1 MIPAEMCLNGN
12 EITDT
17 LVRPGGEWVSGILT
31 EMTPDGP
38 ATCLKMWA
46 VDGSRSVVLMDEYV
60 PATGRGP
67 SGGVHVWS
75 HDGMRVYVVTRSVGI
90 VQVNVHDDAAVALK
104 SLSFDSSRSWSTP
117 ALDYTGRLLFAIA
130 DGKEL
135 WGYDLEIDEAYLE
148 HADSDFAVDATAGVS
163 GMCIVWNRPHM
174 AWTQSTVWPEEETSG
189 VSVQQARFNS
199 GGGSFGFIDDSL
211 GVANLQILGDHIV
224 DPNVIIID
232 QCEHG
237 APAWG
242 PGQRTW
248 CFNTDGSRVAYTR
261 NEAGYSSLWVFDR
274 ATGSRHHIGHGVH
287 GCLSWEDNTLV
298 ALRTGAR
305 TPQQVVVYSLSN
317 LLEPARTILVQ
328 PSNSFWKSRDA
339 DTELV
344 EPSVEM
350 ADSDDRNV
358 PFRLYKANRPNGA
371 LICWIHG
378 GPNDQWQVTFRPQF
392 TYWLSRGYDI
402 AVVDHRGSSG
412 YGRDYLISLN
422 GHWGEYDSEDTVS
435 VIKHLHA
442 VHGYV
447 PEKTVL
453 MGGSAG
459 GLTALNSAAS
469 DPSLVA
475 GVVVKYPVVD
485 LVELLRGN
493 DPFESHFMPELIGA
507 TIDNDAIARA
517 RSPHQRASM
526 MVDIPIL
533 IFHGD
538 KDLSVPLV
546 HSERLRDAVN
556 AAGGSVTLEV
566 MEGEGHG
573 FRQSVNILREFAL
586 TETFLTSVISDRR

>member
-1 MIPAEMCLNGN
+1 MIPAEMCLSGS

-31 EMTPDGP
+31 EMTQEGSVS
-38 ATCLKMWA
+38 CLKMWA
-46 VDGSRSVVLMDEYV
+46 VDGSQSVVLMDEYS
-60 PATGRGP
+60 PATGRGL

-75 HDGMRVYVVTRSVGI
+75 HDGTRVYVVTKSVGI
-90 VQVNVHDDAAVALK
+90 VQVTLRDDVAVALR
-104 SLSFDSSRSWSTP
+104 SLSLDVVRSWTTP
-117 ALDYTGRLLFAIA
+117 ALDYRGRSLFAIA

-135 WGYDLEIDEAYLE
+135 WGYDLDTDQPYLVHGE
-148 HADSDFAVDATAGVS
+148 SDFAVDATAGVD

-174 AWTQSTVWPEEETSG
+174 AWTQSTVWPEEETTG
-189 VSVQQARFNS
+189 VSVQQARFSRN
-199 GGGSFGFIDDSL
+199 GNSFGFIDDSL
-211 GVANLQILGDHIV
+211 GVANLQILGDHLV
-224 DPNVIIID
+224 DPNVVIID

-237 APAWG
+237 GPTWG

-248 CFNTDGSRVAYTR
+248 CFNADGSRLAYTR

-287 GCLSWEDNTLV
+287 GCLSWEENTLV

-305 TPQQVVVYSLSN
+305 TPQQVVVYSVAN
-317 LLEPARTILVQ
+317 LLEPVRTILVQ
-328 PSNSFWKSRDA
+328 PAGSFWTSHDVG
-339 DTELV
+339 TELV
-344 EPSVEM
+344 EPTVEM
-350 ADSDDRNV
+350 AEGRDRNV
-358 PFRLYKANRPNGA
+358 PFRLYKANHSNGA
-371 LICWIHG
+371 VICWIHG

-402 AVVDHRGSSG
+402 AVVDHRGTSG
-412 YGRDYLISLN
+412 YGRDFMMALN
-422 GHWGEYDSEDTVS
+422 GHWGEYDSDDTVT
-435 VIKHLHA
+435 VMKHLHA

-447 PEKTVL
+447 PQKTVL

-469 DPSLVA
+469 EPSLVA

-485 LVELLRGN
+485 LAELLRGD

-507 TIDNDAIARA
+507 TIDDDVVARA
-517 RSPHQRASM
+517 RSPHRRAAELAG
-526 MVDIPIL
+526 IPIL
-533 IFHGD
+533 VFHGD
-538 KDLSVPLV
+538 NDQSVPMI
-546 HSERLRDAVN
+546 HSERLKDAVN
-556 AAGGSVTLEV
+556 SVGGSVTLEV

-573 FRQSVNILREFAL
+573 FRLRANILGEFAL

>member
-1 MIPAEMCLNGN
+1 MIPAEMCLSSN

-17 LVRPGGEWVSGILT
+17 LVRPGGEWVSGVLT
-31 EMTPDGP
+31 EMTPDG
-38 ATCLKMWA
+38 ARSCLKMWS
-46 VDGSRSVVLMDEYV
+46 VDGSQSVVLMDEYS
-60 PATGRGP
+60 PATGRGL

-75 HDGMRVYVVTRSVGI
+75 HDGTRVDVVTQSVGV
-90 VQVNVHDDAAVALK
+90 VQVTVRENAAVALK
-104 SLSFDSSRSWSTP
+104 TLSFDATRSWSTP
-117 ALDYTGRLLFAIA
+117 ALDYTGRRLFAIA

-135 WGYDLEIDEAYLE
+135 WGYHLSTDEPYLVNGE
-148 HADSDFAVDATAGVS
+148 SDFAIDATAGVD

-174 AWTQSTVWPEEETSG
+174 AWTQSSVWPEVETAG
-189 VSVQQARFNS
+189 ISVQQARFSSN
-199 GGGSFGFIDDSL
+199 GESFGFIDDSL
-211 GVANLQILGDHIV
+211 GVANLQILGDHLV
-224 DPNVIIID
+224 DPNVVIID

-237 APAWG
+237 GPTWG

-248 CFNTDGSRVAYTR
+248 CFNSDGSRVAYTR
-261 NEAGYSSLWVFDR
+261 NEVGYSSLWVFDR

-287 GCLSWEDNTLV
+287 GCLSWEENTLA

-305 TPQQVVVYSLSN
+305 TPQQVVVYSVSN
-317 LLEPARTILVQ
+317 LLEPVRTILVQ
-328 PSNSFWKSRDA
+328 PASSFWKSNEVGS
-339 DTELV
+339 ELV
-344 EPSVEM
+344 EPTVEM
-350 ADSDDRNV
+350 AQSDDRNI

-371 LICWIHG
+371 VICWIHG

-412 YGRDYLISLN
+412 YGRDFMMALN
-422 GHWGEYDSEDTVS
+422 GHWGEYDSDDTIV
-435 VIKHLHA
+435 VMKHLHEF
-442 VHGYV
+442 HGYV

-469 DPSLVA
+469 APSLVA
-475 GVVVKYPVVD
+475 AVVVKYPVVD
-485 LVELLRGN
+485 LAELLHGD

-507 TIDNDAIARA
+507 TADNDAIALA
-517 RSPHQRASM
+517 RSPHQHASTL
-526 MVDIPIL
+526 VGTPIL

-538 KDLSVPLV
+538 QDRSVPLV

-556 AAGGSVTLEV
+556 AVGGSVTLEV

-573 FRQSVNILREFAL
+573 FRLTANILREFTL